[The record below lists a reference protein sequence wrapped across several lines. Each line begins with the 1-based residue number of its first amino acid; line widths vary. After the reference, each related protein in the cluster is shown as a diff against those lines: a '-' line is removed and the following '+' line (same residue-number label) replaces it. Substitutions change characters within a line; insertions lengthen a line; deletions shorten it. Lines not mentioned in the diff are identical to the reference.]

1 MYNPQLKAFV
11 TAADCGSFT
20 KAAEKLFISPTAVMK
35 QINALEN
42 HLGLKLI
49 SRTNQGVK
57 LTPAGQSIYKDAL
70 FIFDYSEK
78 SVEKAKRYT
87 EEYEKTFCVGT
98 SILNPCKPFMDL
110 WYKLSPRFPGYR
122 LNIVP
127 FEDEHTNIVAE
138 ISSLGEKFDFLTG
151 VCDSATWLDR
161 CGFLKLGEYKKC
173 IAVNAN
179 HRLAKKKI
187 IRLSD
192 LYGENLMMVKA
203 GDSAA
208 NDRIRAELTKNHPQ
222 IHLVDTP
229 HFYDMSVFNRCA
241 QSDDVLL
248 TIECWQDVHPL
259 LVTIPVEWDY
269 TIPYGILYAK
279 EPPEDVKRLIGIVE
293 EITTIK
299 EKKQA
304 VRFSL

>member
-11 TAADCGSFT
+11 TTAECGSFT
-20 KAAEKLFISPTAVMK
+20 KAAERLFISPTAVMK

-49 SRTNQGVK
+49 SRTNQGIK

-78 SVEKAKRYT
+78 SIEKARRYT

-110 WYKLSPRFPGYR
+110 WYKISPQFPGYR
-122 LNIVP
+122 LHIVP

-138 ISSLGEKFDFLTG
+138 ISALGEKFDFLTG

-173 IAVNAN
+173 IAVNTN

-203 GDSAA
+203 GDSAV
-208 NDRIRAELTKNHPQ
+208 NDRMRSELSEKHPQ

-229 HFYDMSVFNRCA
+229 LFYDMNVFNRCA
-241 QSDDVLL
+241 QSDNVLL
-248 TIECWQDVHPL
+248 TIECWQNVHPL
-259 LVTIPVEWDY
+259 LVTIPVEWNF

-279 EPPEDVKRLIGIVE
+279 SPPEDVKRLIEIVE
-293 EITTIK
+293 DLTATNDIKLIK
-299 EKKQA
+299 ENP
-304 VRFSL
+304 

>member
-11 TAADCGSFT
+11 TTAECGSFT

-35 QINALEN
+35 QINSLES

-49 SRTNQGVK
+49 NRTNQGIK

-70 FIFDYSEK
+70 FVFDYSEK
-78 SVEKAKRYT
+78 SIEKARRYS

-110 WYKLSPRFPGYR
+110 WYRISPQFSGYR
-122 LNIVP
+122 LHIVP

-138 ISSLGEKFDFLTG
+138 ISALGEKFDFLTG

-161 CGFLKLGEYKKC
+161 CEFLKLGEYRKC

-203 GDSAA
+203 GDSAV
-208 NDRIRAELTKNHPQ
+208 NDRIRAELNEKHPQ

-229 HFYDMSVFNRCA
+229 HFYDMNVFNRCA

-248 TIECWQDVHPL
+248 TIECWQNVHPL
-259 LVTIPVEWDY
+259 LVTIPVEWDF

-279 EPPEDVKRLIGIVE
+279 SPPEDVKRLIAIVE
-293 EITTIK
+293 ELTAANDTK
-299 EKKQA
+299 PKREKP
-304 VRFSL
+304 

>member
-11 TAADCGSFT
+11 AAAECGSFT
-20 KAAEKLFISPTAVMK
+20 KAAEKLYISPTAVMK
-35 QINALEN
+35 QINALEA
-42 HLGLKLI
+42 HLGMKLI
-49 SRTNQGVK
+49 SRTNQGIK
-57 LTPAGQSIYKDAL
+57 LTPAGQSVYKDAV
-70 FIFDYSEK
+70 FIFDYSERA
-78 SVEKAKRYT
+78 VERAKRYT

-110 WYKLSPRFPGYR
+110 WYKISPDFPGYR

-138 ISSLGEKFDFLTG
+138 ISALGEKFDFLTG
-151 VCDSATWLDR
+151 VCDSATWLER

-179 HRLAKKKI
+179 HRLAKKKL
-187 IRLSD
+187 IRFSD
-192 LYGENLMMVKA
+192 LYGEDLMMVKA

-208 NDRIRAELTKNHPQ
+208 NDRIRTELTKKHPQ

-241 QSDDVLL
+241 QSDNVLL
-248 TIECWQDVHPL
+248 TIECWQDVHPM
-259 LVTIPVEWDY
+259 LVTVPVEWDF

-279 EPPEDVKRLIGIVE
+279 DPPADVARLID
-293 EITTIK
+293 T
-299 EKKQA
+299 
-304 VRFSL
+304 VRKMIPS

>member
-11 TAADCGSFT
+11 TAAECGSFT

-35 QINALEN
+35 QINSLED
-42 HLGLKLI
+42 HIGIKLI
-49 SRTNQGVK
+49 NRTNQGIK

-70 FIFDYSEK
+70 FLFDYSEK
-78 SVEKAKRYT
+78 SVERAKRYT

-110 WYKLSPRFPGYR
+110 WYKISSDFPGYR

-127 FEDEHTNIVAE
+127 FEDEHTNIVSE
-138 ISSLGEKFDFLTG
+138 VSSLGEKFDFLTG
-151 VCDSATWLDR
+151 VCDSATWLER

-187 IRLSD
+187 IRFSD

-208 NDRIRAELTKNHPQ
+208 NDRIRSELVQKHPQ
-222 IHLVDTP
+222 IHLVDAP
-229 HFYDMSVFNRCA
+229 HFYDISVFNHCA

-248 TIECWQDVHPL
+248 TIECWQDVHPM
-259 LVTIPVEWDY
+259 LVTIPVEWDF
-269 TIPYGILYAK
+269 TISYGILYAK
-279 EPPEDVKRLIGIVE
+279 NPPEDVKRLIETVQKMTA
-293 EITTIK
+293 TTSCL
-299 EKKQA
+299 
-304 VRFSL
+304 FS